1 MSRAMLKRRSRFM
14 QAIEVIEKENQ
25 VRVLT
30 LGDLVLLLGDLGHG
44 VLILLL
50 CLFFLQ
56 PIPLPG
62 VSTPIGAL
70 VVILATLQFM
80 HKAPWIPKRF
90 LNHRLPPSAVHKI
103 AEIARKIW
111 ARLEKILKPR
121 LQVLTSAP
129 FFRLLNLLVIILSS
143 LLLALPLPI
152 PFTNTIPAVVIVS
165 LCFAQLEDDGVA
177 VLFAYTTSI
186 GMLFFF
192 GGLGVGVWNILQ
204 RLWISFSGTVA

>member
-1 MSRAMLKRRSRFM
+1 MKFKRKSRFM
-14 QAIEVIEKENQ
+14 YAIEVIEKENK

-30 LGDLVLLLGDLGHG
+30 LGDLVFLLGDMGHG

-90 LNHRLPPSAVHKI
+90 LNHRLPQTAVYKI

-111 ARLEKILKPR
+111 AKLEKILKPR
-121 LQVLTSAP
+121 MLTLTRAP
-129 FFRLLNLLVIILSS
+129 FWRLVNLAVIVLSS
-143 LLLALPLPI
+143 FLLALPLPI
-152 PFTNTIPAVVIVS
+152 PFTNTIPAIVIIS
-165 LCFAQLEDDGVA
+165 LCFAQLEDDGLA
-177 VLFAYTTSI
+177 VLFAYVTSV
-186 GMLFFF
+186 GMVFFF
-192 GGLGVGVWNILQ
+192 GGLGIGLWNVLQ
-204 RLWISFSGTVA
+204 RLWISFSAGLA